1 MVESPALQ
9 LQLMLGRLGGI
20 GAPAIVMHLC
30 TLMFLNLGPI
40 DMNLDACEYFA
51 RSRQSLSSLT
61 KLAFIGPLQTTFSAF
76 MENII
81 VLLGSNCLH
90 A

>member
-9 LQLMLGRLGGI
+9 LQLMLGRLGDI

-51 RSRQSLSSLT
+51 GEQ
-61 KLAFIGPLQTTFSAF
+61 AVTFQLNKVGF
-76 MENII
+76 YWTFPN
-81 VLLGSNCLH
+81 H
-90 A
+90 F